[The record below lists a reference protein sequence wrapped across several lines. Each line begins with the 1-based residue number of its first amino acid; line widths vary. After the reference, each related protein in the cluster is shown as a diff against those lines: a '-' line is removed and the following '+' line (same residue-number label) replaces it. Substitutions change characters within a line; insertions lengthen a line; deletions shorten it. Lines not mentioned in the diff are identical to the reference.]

1 MARAANSGEPQ
12 SLQGRLEFTAPTD
25 TPLEAPPEN
34 RPALSENSAS
44 RERRLFLTLPIF
56 IGIIAGL
63 LVVCFR
69 ISIEWLHLALLGKEM
84 HAHDWRLIAVPTAVG
99 GVVAL
104 LIEFVFPAAR
114 GSGLNQTKAAMYIH
128 DGYISLKTMFGKLI
142 LTALA
147 LGGGFSQGPED
158 PSLQIGAAI
167 ASAVSRKFGLSA
179 ANLRLFA
186 PVGAAAGL
194 AAAFNAPIT
203 ALLFVIE
210 EVVGNWNA
218 SVLGS
223 IVLAAISGDAVS
235 RWFFGDAPMF
245 RVPVLELRD
254 PRELLTYAV
263 LGVVGGGAALLFAW
277 LLRQLRPRLR
287 ALPGWTRLVQPP
299 AAGLLI
305 GLIGFMG
312 FPQAMGVGYE
322 TMNQA
327 VGGGFGWKLLLALA
341 ALKMIAV
348 TLGFVSGT
356 PGGMFAPTLFIGA
369 MLGAAVGSLQQ
380 MWLPHVAGPAGYGS
394 IGSYA
399 LVGMGVLFAAFLRAP
414 LTSVFLVLEVSG
426 NYSILV
432 PVILA
437 NTIGYL
443 VARKFDPVPIFEV
456 FTAQDGLHL
465 PSMEEVREEERLHL
479 EDALAMAEAEAK
491 AFGVARPQVPVLA
504 AGMRY
509 SEALSAVTADPSE
522 GGVANGGS
530 VVVQFADGSCYAL
543 TVREMEALGAE
554 ASLETTVGS
563 LMPVERMPVLY
574 PDLAL
579 DTALHYFGRWPA
591 LAVRNR
597 ARLKAV
603 EGVLTQEE
611 VLRCYRER
619 EAE

>member
-1 MARAANSGEPQ
+1 MAESGR
-12 SLQGRLEFTAPTD
+12 QGEFFFEDGMPVA
-25 TPLEAPPEN
+25 TPVPLTERPEIPPESVGAPLPN
-34 RPALSENSAS
+34 PAS
-44 RERRLFLTLPIF
+44 RERRLFLILPIF
-56 IGIIAGL
+56 IGILAGL
-63 LVVCFR
+63 AVVCFR
-69 ISIEWLHLALLGKEM
+69 VSIEWLHLALMGKEQRV
-84 HAHDWRLIAVPTAVG
+84 HDWRFLVVPTVAGAVIA
-99 GVVAL
+99 AL
-104 LIEFVFPAAR
+104 VEFVFPAAR

-142 LTALA
+142 ATALA
-147 LGGGFSQGPED
+147 LGAGFSQGPED

-167 ASAVSRKFGLSA
+167 SSAVSRKFGLSA
-179 ANLRLFA
+179 GNLRLFA

-223 IVLAAISGDAVS
+223 VVLAAIAGDAVS

-245 RVPVLELRD
+245 RVPTLEMRD
-254 PRELLTYAV
+254 PRELITYAV
-263 LGVVGGGAALLFAW
+263 LGVTGGGAALLFAW

-287 ALPGWTRLVQPP
+287 ALPAWTRLVQPP

-305 GLIGFMG
+305 GLIGFLG

-327 VGGGFGWKLLLALA
+327 VGGGLGWKLLLALA

-369 MLGAAVGSLQQ
+369 MLGAAIGGLQQ
-380 MWLPHVAGPAGYGS
+380 QLLPHIAGSAGYGP

-426 NYSILV
+426 NYSIIL

-443 VARKFDPVPIFEV
+443 LARKFDPVPIFEV
-456 FTAQDGLHL
+456 FTEQDGLHL
-465 PSMEEVREEERLHL
+465 PSMEEVREEARLHI
-479 EDALAMAEAEAK
+479 EDALALAEA
-491 AFGVARPQVPVLA
+491 GARAQANAGSKVPVIT

-509 SEALSAVTADPSE
+509 AEALRAVTE
-522 GGVANGGS
+522 GPGDDKA
-530 VVVQFADGSCYAL
+530 VVVQFADGNCFSL
-543 TVREMEALGAE
+543 TVRELEALGAE
-554 ASLETTVGS
+554 ASLDTAVGS
-563 LMPVERMPVLY
+563 LLPVERMPVLY

-579 DTALHYFGRWPA
+579 DTALHHFGHWPA

-597 ARLKAV
+597 ARLMAV
-603 EGVLTQEE
+603 EGVLTEE
-611 VLRCYRER
+611 VVLKCYRER